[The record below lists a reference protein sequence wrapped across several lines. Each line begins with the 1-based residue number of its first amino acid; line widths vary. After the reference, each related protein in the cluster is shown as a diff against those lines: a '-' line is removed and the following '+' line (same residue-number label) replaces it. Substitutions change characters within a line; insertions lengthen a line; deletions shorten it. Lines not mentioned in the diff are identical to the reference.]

1 MNGTRHFRTVKTA
14 LLVLGVGIILLS
26 WLGRAAPAQG
36 NESLQ
41 QYKMLSSVE
50 YSGKTQFSHQVESL
64 FNVRKQVLPDNKVKY
79 VISSDNFDLVGD
91 TASPAGQPSSNELS
105 FVIDK
110 NTGFLSDA
118 SRDLGLLEEIN
129 NQCVGSLKKITKQNI
144 GKTWKHSF
152 GLSSLSHVIPEDLR
166 LTLTA
171 IRLETKLFGELI
183 AVRALSE
190 PFIVKAMNAK
200 GGEGSIKSRIN
211 AVYVFDS
218 NVENIYLSI
227 SVFEAQ
233 TSMNGTAETL
243 RHEIAT
249 YKTNAAGVS
258 VDLSG
263 LGETFEGFVRK
274 VGLSK
279 KGVTVTKKGPLP
291 QWTKV
296 EGLSVAQVSNICAAT
311 ACEGAPNPVATISIP
326 AARTVAMQTFGTVA
340 SSGTVGTISTALATR
355 LTGVTGAKI
364 AIAPAMMG
372 IGAGPTA
379 AIVGGGAAIAAGSG
393 GGGGGSDARS
403 PSTP

>member
-1 MNGTRHFRTVKTA
+1 MRTA
-14 LLVLGVGIILLS
+14 LLVLGVGMILLS
-26 WLGRAAPAQG
+26 PFGRAAPAQE

-64 FNVRKQVLPDNKVKY
+64 FNVRKQILPDNKVKY
-79 VISSDNFDLVGD
+79 VISSDNFDLAGD
-91 TASPAGQPSSNELS
+91 TAGQPSSNELS

-118 SRDLGLLEEIN
+118 SRDLGLLEKIN
-129 NQCVGSLKKITKQNI
+129 NQCVGSLKKVTKENI

-152 GLSSLSHVIPEDLR
+152 RLSSLSHVIPEDVR

-218 NVENIYLSI
+218 NVEDVYLSI

-258 VDLSG
+258 VNLSG

-296 EGLSVAQVSNICAAT
+296 EGLSVAQVGNICAAT
-311 ACEGAPNPVATISIP
+311 ACEGAANPVATISIP

-340 SSGTVGTISTALATR
+340 SVGTVGTISTALATR

-364 AIAPAMMG
+364 AVAPAMMG

-379 AIVGGGAAIAAGSG
+379 AVVGGGAAIAAGSG
-393 GGGGGSDARS
+393 GGGGGGGSDARS

>member
-1 MNGTRHFRTVKTA
+1 MNGTRHFWTVRTA

-26 WLGRAAPAQG
+26 PLGRAAPARE

-91 TASPAGQPSSNELS
+91 TAGQPSSNELS

-152 GLSSLSHVIPEDLR
+152 GLSSLSHVIPGDLR

-218 NVENIYLSI
+218 NVENVYLSI

-340 SSGTVGTISTALATR
+340 SVGTVGTISTALATR
-355 LTGVTGAKI
+355 LTGLGGAKI

-379 AIVGGGAAIAAGSG
+379 AVVGGGAAIAAGSG
-393 GGGGGSDARS
+393 GGGGGSEPRS